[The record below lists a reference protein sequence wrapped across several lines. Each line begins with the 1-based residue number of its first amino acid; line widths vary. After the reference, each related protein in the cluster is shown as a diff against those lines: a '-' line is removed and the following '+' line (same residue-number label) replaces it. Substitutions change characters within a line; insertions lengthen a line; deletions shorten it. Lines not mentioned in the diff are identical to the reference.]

1 MVDYEVESSPQL
13 YARIGGALYLIIIS
27 PGYLRRGIRPCQ
39 RHRIANRRGAL
50 EPRQWHLKPHVHNLL
65 PDDLICYRLLP
76 RFESNWA
83 ARLLRYSAGQARSDF
98 TSRQACDRWTMGAAG
113 EGK

>member
-1 MVDYEVESSPQL
+1 MHESAARYSRASSERHSPLPATPHREPSWSFGASSIYLKL
-13 YARIGGALYLIIIS
+13 Y
-27 PGYLRRGIRPCQ
+27 
-39 RHRIANRRGAL
+39 
-50 EPRQWHLKPHVHNLL
+50 VHNLL

-83 ARLLRYSAGQARSDF
+83 VSLMRYSAGQARSDF
-98 TSRQACDRWTMGAAG
+98 TSRQACDGWTMGAAG